1 MCLTSFAYNTLQAMD
16 TADPNFRA
24 FSYPARISESPG
36 RLPPRGPHMNCKN
49 MFSLKYSLFELQ
61 YPL

>member
-1 MCLTSFAYNTLQAMD
+1 MCLASFAYNTLQAMD